1 MTERLQKESWSS
13 HWGAILAVAGSAIG
27 LGNMLRFPV
36 QAADNGG
43 GAFMIPY
50 FISLLLIGIPMMWI
64 EWSIGRYGGRYGH
77 TTGPSILHQLWRNR
91 FSKYVGVISV
101 FAPLV
106 IFIFYIY
113 IESWLLGYSFY
124 ALSGTLTN
132 ISDKESMAAFLSGYQ
147 GIETNAYFH
156 NIAPAYFFF
165 LVTFFINF
173 FIIFQGVTK
182 GIERV
187 CRITLPLLFIVGI
200 ILMIRVVTLPYPD
213 VDRPDWS
220 IFNGFG
226 YLWNPDFSSLL
237 NAKTWLAAAGQIFFT
252 LSLGMGIIL
261 TYASYLKEKDD
272 IVLSGLTASA
282 TNEFAEIVLGGSIV
296 IPLAFAFL
304 GPEGMQGIASRGAFD
319 LGFVTMPFIFT
330 NISLGA
336 FFCFLWFFLLFIAGI
351 TSSIALIE
359 PTVAFVRDNFQ
370 VARKKATI
378 IIGIITFLLC
388 QPVIFFLSRGVLNEL
403 DFWAG
408 TFCLVLLGT
417 IEAILFAWVLG
428 IDKSWDEIHQGA
440 KIKIPIVY
448 KWIMRWITPTM
459 LLVVLGAWIVQ
470 EGWPT
475 IIMTQVREE
484 DIPYV
489 LCTRIGLIALF
500 LILAFL
506 VHIWHKKYSF
516 SSFR

>member
-1 MTERLQKESWSS
+1 MTGRLQKESWSS

-77 TTGPSILHQLWRNR
+77 TTGPSILNQLWRNR
-91 FSKYVGVISV
+91 FSKYLGVISI

-124 ALSGTLTN
+124 ALSGTLTS
-132 ISDKESMAAFLSGYQ
+132 IHDKESMAAFLSGYQ
-147 GIETNAYFH
+147 GIEANAFFQ

-165 LVTFFINF
+165 IVTFFINF

-182 GIERV
+182 GIERA
-187 CRITLPLLFIVGI
+187 CKITLPILFIVGI
-200 ILMIRVVTLPYPD
+200 VLMIRVITLPAPYDDKPE
-213 VDRPDWS
+213 WS
-220 IFNGFG
+220 ILNGFG

-272 IVLSGLTASA
+272 IVLSGLTASSA
-282 TNEFAEIVLGGSIV
+282 NGFAEVVLGGSIV

-304 GPEGMQGIASRGAFD
+304 GPEGMKGIASSGAFD

-330 NISLGA
+330 QISLGA
-336 FFCFLWFFLLFIAGI
+336 FFCFLWFILLFIAGI
-351 TSSIALIE
+351 TSSISLIE

-370 VARKKATI
+370 IDRKKAAF
-378 IIGIITFLLC
+378 IIGGVTFLLC
-388 QPVIFFLSRGVLNEL
+388 QPVIFFLSHGVLDEL

-417 IEAILFAWVLG
+417 IEAVLFAWVLG
-428 IDKSWDEIHQGA
+428 IDKSWEEIHRGA
-440 KIKIPIVY
+440 KIKIPVVY
-448 KWIMRWITPTM
+448 KWIMRWVTPTL

-475 IIMTQVREE
+475 IIMTNVREE
-484 DIPYV
+484 DVPYV
-489 LCTRIGLIALF
+489 LCTRIGLIAIF
-500 LILAFL
+500 LILVFL
-506 VHIWHKKYSF
+506 VHIWHKKYS
-516 SSFR
+516 SSPSR